1 MGYFWVAS
9 MSVINQMLKDLD
21 KRQSEQ
27 QDNANVSVPVTVKNS
42 TTKIILIT
50 VAVIVIINIIGMF
63 GWQLYSENT
72 QLKLQAQQK
81 KAFTVQPN
89 TTIAKSNVD
98 TNVNKEPVLKPSNQT
113 KTTESVVERN
123 HSIQVIPDTIATEI
137 SDKSNTFVTKSS
149 SEVANVKNSN
159 NSNYLEAKILEKDDT
174 VVIVAPLETIKK
186 AVQPESLSVSMPVK
200 VKSSLTISRT
210 QLSPKA
216 LAANKISQAEK
227 AMERNDIAKAESLFE
242 EILMVMPTHETARK
256 QLAALWYGKKYY
268 QDAINLLSQGIA
280 LEPQAE
286 EMRLMSARIYYE
298 QGQARPAYN
307 ILKPVSRSNSSEVQ
321 TLLAN
326 VSAEL
331 NEHEDAIFAYRQL
344 ISLQPDVGRWWLG
357 VAVSLDSLG
366 KFVPAR
372 DAYKQSIARNNLSTS
387 AMQFAQQRL
396 IELGE

>member
-1 MGYFWVAS
+1 

-72 QLKLQAQQK
+72 QLKLQAQQI

-113 KTTESVVERN
+113 KTTESVVEIN

-149 SEVANVKNSN
+149 SEVANVNNSN

>member
-1 MGYFWVAS
+1 